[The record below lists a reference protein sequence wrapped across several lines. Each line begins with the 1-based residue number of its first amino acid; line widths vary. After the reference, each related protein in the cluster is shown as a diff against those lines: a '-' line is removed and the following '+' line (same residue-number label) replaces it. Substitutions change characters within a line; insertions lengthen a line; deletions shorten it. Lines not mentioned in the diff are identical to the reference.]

1 MISEPIRKMTQFH
14 WISLFICIFLAW
26 IFLYF
31 FSVPNELRLLS
42 KIYGANFLNEF
53 CIITPDLG
61 GFFQILCKKVTNTRK
76 KKHEKIY
83 LCVVHAF
90 RASNPER

>member
-1 MISEPIRKMTQFH
+1 MRWTIETERKNYEFRL
-14 WISLFICIFLAW
+14 SLSLSHTHARAHTHTRARSLSVFLKKIIA
-26 IFLYF
+26 
-31 FSVPNELRLLS
+31 S
-42 KIYGANFLNEF
+42 KMCE
-53 CIITPDLG
+53 
-61 GFFQILCKKVTNTRK
+61 ILCKKVTNTRK